1 MYGEYS
7 YYGGYNMEEILI
19 EMEGKTDGSG
29 YFIKTISAAA
39 SR

>member
-1 MYGEYS
+1 MS
-7 YYGGYNMEEILI
+7 IRITAVKMEEILI

-29 YFIKTISAAA
+29 YFIKDQGAAA